1 VGLLSGIVSAA
12 EAVFSWFTGS
22 KTSGTSTTPSS
33 TGTGTGSTNAATS
46 SGGGILGTIDNL
58 LTSGTTAASDAAGM
72 FGSAAA
78 FMEALTDGRM
88 WRSLGW
94 LVAGLVLIIMGFVLW
109 VKGDL
114 APPVRPRQPGP
125 Y

>member
-1 VGLLSGIVSAA
+1 MGLLSGIVSAA
-12 EAVFSWFTGS
+12 ESIFGWFTGS
-22 KTSGTSTTPSS
+22 TKPATPATTTTATNTTPA
-33 TGTGTGSTNAATS
+33 TANTGSGFLNA
-46 SGGGILGTIDNL
+46 IDNL
-58 LTSGTTAASDAAGM
+58 LTSGTTATADAAGM

-94 LVAGLVLIIMGFVLW
+94 LVAGLLLVILGFTLW
-109 VKGDL
+109 IRGDL

>member
-1 VGLLSGIVSAA
+1 MGLISGVISAASAILGFFTGKKSTTTAAGGTAATTATTGTANTGSGIL
-12 EAVFSWFTGS
+12 
-22 KTSGTSTTPSS
+22 
-33 TGTGTGSTNAATS
+33 N
-46 SGGGILGTIDNL
+46 TIDNL
-58 LTSGTTAASDAAGM
+58 LTSGTTATADAAGM

-94 LVAGLVLIIMGFVLW
+94 LVAGLMLVILGFVLW
-109 VKGDL
+109 VRGDL
-114 APPVRPRQPGP
+114 APPIRPRVPGP